1 MKIKPVVTYVI
12 EMDNEEGESLRE
24 YLYQANET
32 AVLNA
37 NPDAR
42 NVARQFL
49 SMLEQASRAYS
60 EPPF

>member
-1 MKIKPVVTYVI
+1 MKIKPVITYVI
-12 EMDNEEGESLRE
+12 EMDNEEGEHLRD

-32 AVLNA
+32 ALLNA

-49 SMLEQASRAYS
+49 SMLEQASRAYA